1 MYQVAITGATG
12 MIGRRLVREHLER
25 GDRVRI
31 LTRGG
36 RDMPPGVEVCVGDLS
51 QSLPDGFPGTAD
63 VLYHCAAE
71 LRDPAKMT
79 GTNVQGTRLL
89 AEVAKG
95 KIGRWVQ
102 LSSVGVYGSRGEG
115 VITED
120 TELRPFNAYERSKAA
135 SDMQV
140 REYADNGSFDLV
152 ILRPSTVF
160 GSGMTNKSLYHL
172 AEAVRR
178 RIFFFVGPQGASA
191 NYVHVDNVVAA
202 LVLCANHPSARGR
215 VYNLSDWLTI
225 EDFIVGIS
233 RVLNAPAPRIRLPLQ
248 PVRILAAIAGAIPR
262 SPLTAGRIDALT
274 QRVRYPCDRIVRELG
289 YAPRMSMEN
298 GLRELLTPA
307 GHA

>member
-12 MIGRRLVREHLER
+12 MIGRRLVREHLAR

-51 QSLPDGFPGTAD
+51 QSLPDRFPGTAD

-71 LRDPAKMT
+71 LRDPVKMT

-102 LSSVGVYGSRGEG
+102 LSSVGVYGWREEG
-115 VITED
+115 AITED
-120 TELRPFNAYERSKAA
+120 SELRPSNAYERSKAA

-289 YAPRMSMEN
+289 YTPRMSMEN
-298 GLRELLTPA
+298 GLRELLLPA
-307 GHA
+307 GRA